1 MKKLSDLVENEV
13 GKNTKFNTLK
23 SKVHNS
29 KINQCNTD
37 KKNLEK
43 KIGDNDKKMP
53 DTSDLLSTTV
63 LYTKINKVENKI
75 SNTSSSVTIKNLIKK
90 SVKLTIKFLIMLT
103 TQEFNKLKSE
113 NFASR
118 LKQANLVTKTD
129 FDDKLTSSNRK
140 ITSNKKKKHLE
151 IQKH

>member
-23 SKVHNS
+23 AKVHNS

-140 ITSNKKKKHLE
+140 ITSNKKRN
-151 IQKH
+151 I

>member
-1 MKKLSDLVENEV
+1 
-13 GKNTKFNTLK
+13 
-23 SKVHNS
+23 
-29 KINQCNTD
+29 
-37 KKNLEK
+37 
-43 KIGDNDKKMP
+43 MP
-53 DTSDLLSTTV
+53 DASDLLSTTV
-63 LYTKINKVENKI
+63 LYSKINKVENKI

-140 ITSNKKKKHLE
+140 ITSNKKKN
-151 IQKH
+151 I